1 MAGRYGMSFAAKM
14 IQEGKYAEAIEEAT
28 RAVARDEDDP
38 APLVERAS
46 AYAWLERYP
55 EAVKDLEAA
64 IALDETAGVL
74 ETGVLETDVVDDAYF
89 SALLGAA
96 KLEARSSLPAAT
108 QTLARYQTI
117 LPGGRHL
124 ADAAAWPD
132 RLRAASAGT

>member
-28 RAVARDEDDP
+28 RAVARDEEDP

-46 AYAWLERYP
+46 AYSWLERYP

-74 ETGVLETDVVDDAYF
+74 ETDVVDDAYF

-96 KLEARSSLPAAT
+96 KQEARSSLA
-108 QTLARYQTI
+108 
-117 LPGGRHL
+117 GRPRR
-124 ADAAAWPD
+124 W
-132 RLRAASAGT
+132 RAMRRSCRAGAIWRTPRRGPSVCER

>member
-28 RAVARDEDDP
+28 RSVARDEEDP
-38 APLVERAS
+38 TPLVERAS

-64 IALDETAGVL
+64 IALDQTAGVL
-74 ETGVLETDVVDDAYF
+74 EADVVDDAYF

-96 KLEARSSLPAAT
+96 KLEARTSLPAAT
-108 QTLARYQTI
+108 QTLARYEAV

-124 ADAAAWPD
+124 ADAAAWPN
-132 RLRAASAGT
+132 RLRSASGGT

>member
-28 RAVARDEDDP
+28 RAVARDEEDP

-55 EAVKDLEAA
+55 EAMKDLEAA

-74 ETGVLETDVVDDAYF
+74 ETDVVDDAYF
-89 SALLGAA
+89 SALLGVAKVEAGSSLEAAA
-96 KLEARSSLPAAT
+96 K
-108 QTLARYQTI
+108 TLARYGAV
-117 LPGGRHL
+117 LPAGRHL

-132 RLRAASAGT
+132 RLRSVSAGT

>member
-28 RAVARDEDDP
+28 RAVARDDEDP
-38 APLVERAS
+38 APLVERAN
-46 AYAWLERYP
+46 AYAFLERYP

-74 ETGVLETDVVDDAYF
+74 ESDVVDDAYF

-96 KLEARSSLPAAT
+96 KLEAQSSLDAAT
-108 QTLARYQTI
+108 ETLARYATI

-132 RLRAASAGT
+132 RLRAASRGT